1 MHFNCIASAVASE
14 IHLDDRAGRGKN
26 RLAAAL
32 SQVTERPYGMRAR
45 ESGGPV
51 ASPVSVPIFEGQ
63 AVRTAVGVALVIV
76 CLGLTGCSLFGKKQ
90 AAHKT
95 NPKPFLGAEAPAKSD
110 LASLPR
116 DTGPLPKANG
126 LLAGQVVIE
135 ATDQPIKA
143 SILIKSLDREK
154 AKGADLDL
162 STDESG
168 YFNISKLNAG
178 ETYELIVR
186 ANEHGELISRKL
198 YAQPPNPTL
207 LIRLD
212 KRWTTASTPPP
223 PDMPKL
229 QEKQS
234 TAGAESPKEQKPAVS
249 IDPPKPLEDQG
260 LPSGAASGSR
270 QPEAPIR
277 GANPA
282 NIAEG
287 SFRRITPPSETI
299 SIPPPPPPTPQQPQW
314 ESVPDPRQPARSV
327 PPAVPGSVRMPKLD
341 TPAPSCILLG
351 NRLDNFALRDL
362 DGKVWE
368 YKRRRG
374 RVVLLDFWYTGCS
387 YCLQEIYQL
396 AELQRDYGKH
406 GLEVVSIACERGGTI
421 EEQRQNVRR
430 IRLRK
435 GINYVTLLSGGESCP
450 VMSQFQ
456 VEFYPLLVLIDSDG
470 TIIWRSTRDGMDLNA
485 HYSLRKLIN
494 DRLVARQPQP

>member
-1 MHFNCIASAVASE
+1 M
-14 IHLDDRAGRGKN
+14 
-26 RLAAAL
+26 
-32 SQVTERPYGMRAR
+32 
-45 ESGGPV
+45 
-51 ASPVSVPIFEGQ
+51 
-63 AVRTAVGVALVIV
+63 RTAVGVALVTV

-90 AAHKT
+90 AAHKG

-116 DTGPLPKANG
+116 DNGPLPKANG
-126 LLAGQVVIE
+126 LLAGRVVVE
-135 ATDQPIKA
+135 ATDRPIKA
-143 SILIKSLDREK
+143 SIRIKSLDREK
-154 AKGADLDL
+154 AKGADLDV

-168 YFNISKLNAG
+168 YFNISKLNPG
-178 ETYELIVR
+178 ENYELIVR
-186 ANEHGELISRKL
+186 ATENGELISRTTW
-198 YAQPPNPTL
+198 AHPPNPTL

-223 PDMPKL
+223 PDMPNL
-229 QEKQS
+229 QEKKS
-234 TAGAESPKEQKPAVS
+234 TAGVDSPKEQKPSVS

-299 SIPPPPPPTPQQPQW
+299 SIPPPPPPGPQQPQW
-314 ESVPDPRQPARSV
+314 ESVPDSRQPARSV
-327 PPAVPGSVRMPKLD
+327 PPAGPGSVRMPNLD
-341 TPAPSCILLG
+341 TAVPSCVLLG
-351 NRLDNFALRDL
+351 NRLDNFALNDL
-362 DGKVWE
+362 DGKTWE

-374 RVVLLDFWYTGCS
+374 RLVLLDFWYTGCS

-406 GLEVVSIACERGGTI
+406 GLEVVSIACERGGTL

-435 GINYVTLLSGGESCP
+435 GINYLTLLSGGESCP

-456 VEFYPLLVLIDSDG
+456 IVRFPTLVLVDTDG
-470 TIIWRSTRDGMDLNA
+470 TLIKRWDNGMDDRSR
-485 HYSLRKLIN
+485 YELRKLIH
-494 DRLVARQPQP
+494 DRLVAQPSQP